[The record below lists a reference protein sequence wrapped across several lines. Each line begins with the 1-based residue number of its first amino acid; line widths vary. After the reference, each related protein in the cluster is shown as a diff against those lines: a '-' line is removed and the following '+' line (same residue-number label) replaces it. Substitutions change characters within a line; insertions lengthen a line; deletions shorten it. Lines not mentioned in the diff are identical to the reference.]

1 MLPKHSGKARAEIQ
15 IFFAVFCVAALNVI
29 IFNSLAYGQNNP
41 IRNALAGASNMI
53 IIYGGCTLGSLLCII
68 FDKKQLLKE
77 LFYVLLFVMVLHIGT
92 NLYFLIVDPAIIDNG
107 KAILTD
113 ALMIWTASLLVFAL
127 WYWIIDRGGPVARDT
142 NSDETRYDLL
152 FPQYQSRIPG
162 WEHWR
167 PKFLDYLF
175 FSFFTSTGF
184 SPADTLP
191 LTKRVKLLMMV
202 EAFLSLIIIGMVA
215 SRAISLIQ

>member
-1 MLPKHSGKARAEIQ
+1 MTRITGRVKVEIQ
-15 IFFAVFCVAALNVI
+15 IFFAILFVAFLNIV
-29 IFNSLAYGQNNP
+29 IFNSLSYGQVNP
-41 IRNALAGASNMI
+41 LRNALAGSLNMVI
-53 IIYGGCTLGSLLCII
+53 VYGTSTLVSVICII
-68 FDKKQLLKE
+68 LKKTRLLKE
-77 LFYVLLFVMVLHIGT
+77 IFYILLLVMVTHIGT
-92 NLYFLIVDPAIIDNG
+92 NLYFLIVDPAISDNG

-127 WYWIIDRGGPVARDT
+127 WYWIVDRGGPITRATDD
-142 NSDETRYDLL
+142 DETRYDLL
-152 FPQYQSRIPG
+152 FPQYQSKIPG

-202 EAFLSLIIIGMVA
+202 EAFLSLIIIGMVT

>member
-1 MLPKHSGKARAEIQ
+1 MAKITDRVKVEAQ
-15 IFFAVFCVAALNVI
+15 IFFAILFVAFLNII
-29 IFNSLAYGQNNP
+29 IFNSLSYGQVNP
-41 IRNALAGASNMI
+41 VRNALAGSLNMI
-53 IIYGGCTLGSLLCII
+53 VIYGTSAIASIVCIL
-68 FDKKQLLKE
+68 FKKTHLLKE
-77 LFYVLLFVMVLHIGT
+77 IFYVLLLVMVTHIGT
-92 NLYFLIVDPAIIDNG
+92 NLYFLIVDPAISDNG

-127 WYWIIDRGGPVARDT
+127 WYWIVDRGGPVARATD
-142 NSDETRYDLL
+142 DEETRYDLL
-152 FPQYQSRIPG
+152 FPQYQSRISG
-162 WEHWR
+162 WENWK

-202 EAFLSLIIIGMVA
+202 EAFLSLIIIGMIA